1 MPAIAPII
9 AAVLPSLIESIPKL
23 GRVFGSG
30 SQVAERNIKAAEVVV
45 EVVTAATGAV
55 NAQDAAEKIK
65 ADPVARAAA
74 EKAVESIWYE
84 LTEAGGGGV
93 EGARKANTATM
104 ESGISLWRNPA
115 FLISLVLILMP
126 MMLLVDVLFV
136 HPTNYTGE
144 LRVQIVTAVLAV
156 VGMVA
161 GYWIGTSFS
170 SARKTELTAR

>member
-45 EVVTAATGAV
+45 GAVTAATGAV

-93 EGARKANTATM
+93 EGARKANTAAM
-104 ESGISLWRNPA
+104 ESGIPLWRNPA

-170 SARKTELTAR
+170 SARKTEMMK